1 MDMSY
6 LIEAYGINKKFR
18 IGASSIHAL
27 KDIEICVAQGEL
39 LAIMGPSGSGK
50 STLLHIL
57 GCLER
62 PDSGRYMLDG
72 KDVFQASDRELS
84 DFRANHIGFV
94 FQTFNLLPQL
104 TVLENVELPF
114 LYSSSSNGEAKERV
128 TEAIEQVGLINRLY
142 HRPAELSGGEMQR
155 VAIARALAIGPTLIL
170 ADEPTGNL
178 DSRTSAEILELFEGL
193 HDDGATL
200 IMVTHDREVASRC
213 QRVLTLRDGKFV
225 DGVEV
230 RS

>member
-1 MDMSY
+1 MSY
-6 LIEAYGINKKFR
+6 LIEAYGINKEFR

-27 KDIEICVAQGEL
+27 RDIEIYVAQGEL

-114 LYSSSSNGEAKERV
+114 LYSSSSNGEAEERV
-128 TEAIEQVGLINRLY
+128 TKAIEQVGLINRLY

-193 HDDGATL
+193 HDDGATIL
-200 IMVTHDREVASRC
+200 MVTHDSEVASRC